1 MERFQCRI
9 HKEISYTRDDS
20 YLEMAENIGSFS
32 FDVTKRILCILYSEG
47 KMKKTILATKTRL
60 NYNVCLRYIN
70 MLKVLGWVEISSE
83 ISITQTGRNVLNR
96 LLNQTAADLEN
107 TETYDMDQSSEN
119 DIKNFPNEQ
128 KLESS
133 NKIRNG
139 SYPNIMI
146 VDDEPD
152 VLLTYE
158 SFLTNT
164 GFNVST
170 FEDPYGALRAFV
182 SKQMLF
188 DLVILDIR
196 MENLNG
202 LQLYQSMKAMKP
214 SSKIIFASALDAA
227 KELTSVLPDVK
238 AQDIIKKPVD
248 REYFLKAV
256 KTALGV

>member
-1 MERFQCRI
+1 
-9 HKEISYTRDDS
+9 
-20 YLEMAENIGSFS
+20 MAENIGSFS

-96 LLNQTAADLEN
+96 LLNQTAADMEN
-107 TETYDMDQSSEN
+107 TETYDMDQTSEN

-139 SYPNIMI
+139 SYNPNIMI

-182 SKQMLF
+182 SEQMLF

-214 SSKIIFASALDAA
+214 FSKIIFASALDAA